1 MNRDRRSGVCRSV
14 VLTGLVL
21 LMEAANASSGYTVT
35 EQQEQAIQVGMSA
48 AEVQRILGRPMQ
60 NSHYRN
66 ATGPSWF
73 YDVPGMPVPTV
84 FEIAFSADGKV
95 TSAREYPD
103 LSRNTGP

>member
-1 MNRDRRSGVCRSV
+1 MNRIGNFRAGRSIF
-14 VLTGLVL
+14 LTGLL
-21 LMEAANASSGYTVT
+21 LIVGAANASSGYTVT
-35 EQQEQAIQVGMSA
+35 EQQEQAIKIGMNA

-60 NSHYRN
+60 NRHYRN

-84 FEIAFSADGKV
+84 FEIAFNADGKV

>member
-1 MNRDRRSGVCRSV
+1 MNRVGSAGLGRSM
-14 VLTGLVL
+14 VLTGLL
-21 LMEAANASSGYTVT
+21 LIVGAANASSGYTVT
-35 EQQEQAIQVGMSA
+35 EQQEQEIKIGMNT

-60 NSHYRN
+60 NRHYRN

-95 TSAREYPD
+95 TSARECPD